1 MQAVQAATQRRTRT
15 MRRRISQSK
24 CSVFVVWIGLA
35 SIVATNAS
43 AHRRTSDGDVSGV
56 PIASLSHGQM
66 AVISKYRS
74 EILDLAER
82 QSRTDETFHRLKNF
96 GAIQYTYCLW
106 GLVPGSVKD
115 ETSPFN
121 ECSHSYLSAARE
133 LLAYMR
139 QTSPGK
145 QAVEDLISRIDVD
158 MVRNQASFLQC
169 QYSAESFNTASLV
182 RPVLSDVPSHLP
194 SLAAFSGL
202 AAALVAG
209 PFVLARITRRKP
221 GEA

>member
-1 MQAVQAATQRRTRT
+1 

-24 CSVFVVWIGLA
+24 CAVFVLCLGLA
-35 SIVATNAS
+35 SIASEDAS
-43 AHRRTSDGDVSGV
+43 AHRRTADGDISGV

-66 AVISKYRS
+66 TVISKYRG

-106 GLVPGSVKD
+106 GLMPGSLKD

-121 ECSHSYLSAARE
+121 ECSHAYLSAARE

-139 QTSPGK
+139 QTSPNK

-158 MVRNQASFLQC
+158 MVRNQASFVQC

-182 RPVLSDVPSHLP
+182 RPVLSDVPQHLP
-194 SLAAFSGL
+194 SLATFSGL
-202 AAALVAG
+202 AAFLVAG
-209 PFVLARITRRKP
+209 PFAFASATKRRS
-221 GEA
+221 GTANRLS

>member
-1 MQAVQAATQRRTRT
+1 
-15 MRRRISQSK
+15 MRRRVSHSK
-24 CSVFVVWIGLA
+24 CTAAILCLGLTALA
-35 SIVATNAS
+35 SAEAL
-43 AHRRTSDGDVSGV
+43 AHRRTSDGDMSGI

-66 AVISKYRS
+66 TVISDYRN

-82 QSRTDETFHRLKNF
+82 QSRTDETFRRLKNF

-106 GLVPGSVKD
+106 GLVPGSLKD

-121 ECSHSYLSAARE
+121 ECSHAYLSAARE

-139 QTSPGK
+139 QTSPDR

-158 MVRNQASFLQC
+158 MVRNQASFVQC

-182 RPVLSDVPSHLP
+182 RPDLGEVPAHLP

-202 AAALVAG
+202 AAVLVAG
-209 PFVLARITRRKP
+209 PFVLAGMTRRKP
-221 GEA
+221 DAANRLG

>member
-1 MQAVQAATQRRTRT
+1 MQ
-15 MRRRISQSK
+15 RRISKSK
-24 CSVFVVWIGLA
+24 CAAVSICLGLTVLA
-35 SIVATNAS
+35 STDAF
-43 AHRRTSDGDVSGV
+43 AHRRTSDGDMSGL

-106 GLVPGSVKD
+106 GLVPGSLKD

-121 ECSHSYLSAARE
+121 ECSHAYLSAARE

-139 QTSPGK
+139 ETSTDR

-158 MVRNQASFLQC
+158 MVRNQASFVQC

-182 RPVLSDVPSHLP
+182 RPVLSDVPTHLP

-202 AAALVAG
+202 ATVLVAG
-209 PFVLARITRRKP
+209 PFVLAGMTRRKP
-221 GEA
+221 GDAKRRS